1 MIKNETAYQKA
12 LEKMKQDNDFIAKEK
27 IRFKEMELNEEQ
39 INMAVE
45 PLISFHEQLEE
56 EVEYYERVKRG
67 LFNPIHKFTDIG
79 KSLIAFRIYMN
90 MTQAELARKLDV
102 SEAQI
107 SRDERNEYYGA
118 TTEKIETVMSA
129 MGMRATINIELAA
142 ALGGA

>member
-12 LEKMKQDNDFIAKEK
+12 LEKLKQDKIFITKEK
-27 IRFKEMELNEEQ
+27 IRFVEMGLNDEQ
-39 INMAVE
+39 VNMAIE
-45 PLISFHEQLEE
+45 PLISFHEQLKE
-56 EVEYYERVKRG
+56 EVEYYERIKRG

-90 MTQAELARKLDV
+90 MTQSELAKKLEV

-118 TTEKIETVMSA
+118 TTEKIEAVMSA
-129 MGMRATINIELAA
+129 MGMKATINIEIAA
-142 ALGGA
+142 ALGA

>member
-12 LEKMKQDNDFIAKEK
+12 LEKLKQDKIFTTKEK
-27 IRFKEMELNEEQ
+27 VRFVEMGLNDEQ
-39 INMAVE
+39 VNMAVE
-45 PLISFHEQLEE
+45 PLISFHEQLKE

-90 MTQAELARKLDV
+90 MTQSELAKKLEV

-118 TTEKIETVMSA
+118 TTEKIEAVMSA
-129 MGMRATINIELAA
+129 MGMKATINIEIAA
-142 ALGGA
+142 ALGA